1 MAVNYERLTALDSA
15 FLAFETPTTYMH
27 VALVTVFEPGSLVA
41 EDGFDIDRVRR
52 YFDSRLHLV
61 PRYRQKLRMVPVTG
75 DHVWIDDAQFD
86 LEYHVRH
93 ASLPRP
99 GGMKQ
104 LQRRCAEI
112 LERPLDRE
120 RPLWESWFIEGLA
133 GGRFAMITKVHHC
146 MVDGVAGVD
155 ILAALLG
162 LEAAAEVGTMQPW
175 TPRPVPGDRELFGDE
190 VTRRV
195 RASGR
200 LLRRLGSLASDPT
213 VAGSDVPKR
222 VGALF
227 QLLRAGTSI
236 PPSAPF
242 NRPVGPHRRLAW
254 TETAID
260 EIREIKA
267 ALGGSL
273 NDVVLATTTGAVRRF
288 LQFRG
293 ESCADPFRVVVPVSV
308 RASDER
314 GQTGN
319 RVSAWIV
326 DLPIDEASARRRHA
340 RVVAA
345 TRALKEDES
354 ALGGQLLTDAAE
366 LTTGRI
372 LRLGAR
378 FINQSHLYNMIV
390 TNVPGPHVPLYLLD
404 ARMCESYPHVPLFA
418 DQGLGIAL
426 FSYDTRLYWGV
437 AADWDLVPDVDQL
450 GAFVD
455 ESFVELRAAARR
467 VAAKSR
473 TPAGNESLRSGALA
487 VVKPRRPRV
496 ARRVAPRPLRQ
507 PAAISR

>member
-1 MAVNYERLTALDSA
+1 MAANYDRLTALDA
-15 FLAFETPTTYMH
+15 TFLAFETPTTYMH
-27 VALVTVFEPGSLVA
+27 VALVNVFEPGSLVTA
-41 EDGFDIDRVRR
+41 GGLDIDRVRR
-52 YFDSRLHLV
+52 FFAARIHLV
-61 PRYRQKLRMVPVTG
+61 PRYRQKLRIIPLTG
-75 DHVWIDDAQFD
+75 DAVWVDDAHFD

-120 RPLWESWFIEGLA
+120 RPLWESWFIEGLS

-162 LEAAAEVGTMQPW
+162 IEPASEVGSPQAW
-175 TPRPVPGDRELFGDE
+175 TPRPAPADRELIGDE

-195 RASGR
+195 RASAR
-200 LLRRLGSLASDPT
+200 LLRNLGALATDPT
-213 VAGSDVPKR
+213 NTSGDVPKR

-227 QLLRAGTSI
+227 NLLRAGAAT
-236 PPSAPF
+236 PPQASF
-242 NRPVGPHRRLAW
+242 NRAIGPHRRLAW

-260 EIREIKA
+260 EILEIKA

-288 LQFRG
+288 LQYRG
-293 ESCADPFRVVVPVSV
+293 EPVSDPFRVVVPVSV
-308 RASDER
+308 RGRDER

-326 DLPIDEASARRRHA
+326 DLPVDESSARRRHA
-340 RVVAA
+340 HIVKN
-345 TRALKEDES
+345 TRSLKDDES
-354 ALGGQLLTDAAE
+354 ALAGQLLTDAAE

-390 TNVPGPHVPLYLLD
+390 TNVPGPRIPLFLLD

-437 AADWDLVPDVDQL
+437 AADWDLVPDVDAL
-450 GAFVD
+450 GGFVD
-455 ESFVELRAAARR
+455 ESFAELRSTARRSAARARTRLRGKVSGRAKGGVASLTPRAHAAAP
-467 VAAKSR
+467 S
-473 TPAGNESLRSGALA
+473 S
-487 VVKPRRPRV
+487 
-496 ARRVAPRPLRQ
+496 
-507 PAAISR
+507 